1 MKVFAP
7 AIGSHS
13 RGDGTMHSMRRVV
26 CGFDQ
31 ETFQVIRDRA
41 VKENTSFAEQ
51 VRLLVEWGLEAK

>member
-1 MKVFAP
+1 
-7 AIGSHS
+7 
-13 RGDGTMHSMRRVV
+13 MHSMRRVV

>member
-1 MKVFAP
+1 
-7 AIGSHS
+7 
-13 RGDGTMHSMRRVV
+13 MRRVV
-26 CGFDQ
+26 VGFDQ